1 MAVPLPGI
9 AGPAKDMRI
18 VAPVWRARVRADRS
32 VNSPVMIWIFGGKED
47 EEEDWERE
55 WMCAGSLEGLRQ
67 KIVKV
72 LEELLLLLLLLLD
85 WRAVSRKMRPDGPFW
100 GVIGL
105 TVSFRYLPCRYNVS

>member
-1 MAVPLPGI
+1 MAVPLAGI

-32 VNSPVMIWIFGGKED
+32 VNSPVMIWIFGGE

-72 LEELLLLLLLLLD
+72 LGELLLD
-85 WRAVSRKMRPDGPFW
+85 WRAVSRKVRPDGPFL
-100 GVIGL
+100 GGYRVN
-105 TVSFRYLPCRYNVS
+105 S

>member
-32 VNSPVMIWIFGGKED
+32 LNSPVMIWIFGGEED

-72 LEELLLLLLLLLD
+72 LGELLLLSLLD
-85 WRAVSRKMRPDGPFW
+85 WRAVSRKMRPDGPFL
-100 GVIGL
+100 GGYRVN
-105 TVSFRYLPCRYNVS
+105 S